1 MIVRTNTTNF
11 NKTMNNVI
19 KYSYGFLDGID
30 KGKPIFLSNLGKGV
44 ILALGK
50 YIDVNA
56 KANPKAL
63 HHVYEWYRTG
73 SPSARLFDIQY
84 VVGKNGLSLFS
95 NFRQSKTVSADA
107 TEPFYNKAQIME
119 LGKTVVIKPKGGG
132 ALRFESGGETVYTK
146 KPVAV
151 RNPGG
156 NEVRGSYEEVF
167 DEFMLRYFKQSFIR
181 SSGLYD
187 YIEKP
192 TLYKKNISAGAKM
205 GRQKGIS
212 TGFAWIANARIGV
225 Q

>member
-1 MIVRTNTTNF
+1 MIVRTNTNNF
-11 NKTMNNVI
+11 GKIMNNI
-19 KYSYGFLDGID
+19 LNYSYGFLDGVN
-30 KGKPIFLSNLGKGV
+30 KGKPVFLDNLGKGV

-73 SPSARLFDIQY
+73 SPSARLFDVQY
-84 VVGKNGLSLFS
+84 IVNRNGLSLFS

-132 ALRFESGGETVYTK
+132 ALRFESGGDTVYTK